1 MPRPRLNPLPPRRP
15 AGPTRLTPLA
25 PTGPNPGALAGFV
38 HVPAGLADGP
48 GLVVVLHG
56 CTQNAAGYD
65 RGSGWSTLAD
75 QHGFILLYPEQQ
87 RGNNP
92 NLCFNWFEPGDV
104 ARGRGEVA
112 SIKAMID
119 QVVAAHGVD
128 PARIFVTGLSAGGA
142 MTAAMLAAYPDVFAA
157 GAVIAG
163 LPFGAATSVPEA
175 LDRMRAGP
183 DLPGAQLAD
192 RVRAASGHAG
202 AWPRLSIWHGDA
214 DRTVHASNAE
224 ALVRQWTALHGL
236 PAQPTRT
243 DLAGGHPRRAWTGAD
258 GAVLV
263 EDVRIAGMGHGT
275 PLAAG
280 AGDDRCGAAAAYM
293 LDVGVSSSHG
303 IARFFGLLDAPA
315 ATRPAAAAPLR
326 EPVDPAERLPA
337 RIAIPEPTPRRLE
350 PTGRTVRHAPV
361 LGVQGVI
368 EKALRSAGLMK

>member
-1 MPRPRLNPLPPRRP
+1 MPRPRLNPMPPRRP
-15 AGPTRLTPLA
+15 TGPTRLTALA
-25 PTGPNPGALAGFV
+25 LAGPNPGALAGFV
-38 HVPAGLADGP
+38 HVPAQLADRP

-65 RGSGWSTLAD
+65 RGSGWSTLAE

-104 ARGRGEVA
+104 ARGRGEVG

-119 QVVAAHGVD
+119 QVVAEHGVD
-128 PARIFVTGLSAGGA
+128 RDRIFVTGLSAGGA
-142 MTAAMLAAYPDVFAA
+142 MTAAMLAAYPDMFAA

-163 LPFGAATSVPEA
+163 LPSGTATSVSEA

-202 AWPRLSIWHGDA
+202 AWPRLAIWHGDA

-224 ALVRQWTALHGL
+224 ALVRQWTTLHGL

-243 DLAGGHPRRAWTGAD
+243 DLAEGHPRRSWTGAD

-280 AGDDRCGAAAAYM
+280 EGDDRCGAAAAYM
-293 LDVGVSSSHG
+293 LDVGISSSHG

-315 ATRPAAAAPLR
+315 ALKPAAAPAR
-326 EPVDPAERLPA
+326 EPVDPVERLPA
-337 RIAIPEPTPRRLE
+337 RIAIPEPAPRRLE
-350 PTGRTVRHAPV
+350 PTGRTVRHAPAS
-361 LGVQGVI
+361 GVQGVI